1 MTAIAKLRRGLALA
15 ARSTGVFVRDVG
27 AGLLEVSHNSLALLG
42 LCVVAAGMFAGGRA
56 DVRDT
61 IEQHAL
67 GWLLARQEAREP
79 APPETELAALAEPDA
94 VTRATAVDLS
104 ALPRQQAAVV
114 KWLSRRY
121 RVAPEP
127 VGALVQEAWHVGQRT
142 GLDPTLILAVMAIE
156 SSFNPF
162 AQSPV
167 GAQGLM
173 QVMTHVHDDK
183 YEAFGGT
190 RAAFDPVTNLRV
202 GVQVLKECIARA
214 GGLEAGLRHYVG
226 ATNLG
231 EDGGYVGKVLAE
243 QLNLRR
249 VADGKTVATNAPLPA
264 AVPTPVPVAAP
275 SAVPLS
281 APALPT
287 VAPSIEPASTKPN
300 IDRVALLH

>member
-1 MTAIAKLRRGLALA
+1 MTAISTLRALL
-15 ARSTGVFVRDVG
+15 RQGVQSVHVFVRDVG

-42 LCVVAAGMFAGGRA
+42 LCVVAAAVFAGGRA

-67 GWLLARQEAREP
+67 GWLQARQEAREP
-79 APPETELAALAEPDA
+79 APLMAELAQPDA

-104 ALPRQQAAVV
+104 ALPRQQTAVV
-114 KWLSRRY
+114 KWLSKRY

-127 VGALVQEAWHVGQRT
+127 VGALVQEAWQVGQRV
-142 GLDPTLILAVMAIE
+142 GIDPTLILAVMAIE

-173 QVMTHVHDDK
+173 QVMTHIHDDK
-183 YEAFGGT
+183 YVAFGGT

-226 ATNLG
+226 AANLG
-231 EDGGYVGKVLAE
+231 EDGGYVVKVLAE

-249 VADGKTVATNAPLPA
+249 VADGKAVAINAPLP
-264 AVPTPVPVAAP
+264 
-275 SAVPLS
+275 SAVPATVPVIL
-281 APALPT
+281 PAAANP
-287 VAPSIEPASTKPN
+287 AEPASSQPGAER
-300 IDRVALLH
+300 IALLR

>member
-1 MTAIAKLRRGLALA
+1 MTAISTLRALLRQGV
-15 ARSTGVFVRDVG
+15 RSTDVFVRDVG

-42 LCVVAAGMFAGGRA
+42 LCVVASAIFAGGRE

-79 APPETELAALAEPDA
+79 APLQAELAQPDA

-104 ALPRQQAAVV
+104 ALHKQQAAVV

-127 VGALVQEAWHVGQRT
+127 VGALVQEAWQVGQRT
-142 GLDPTLILAVMAIE
+142 GIDPTLILAVMAIE

-173 QVMTHVHDDK
+173 QVMTNIHDDK

-190 RAAFDPVTNLRV
+190 RAAFDPVSNLRV
-202 GVQVLKECIARA
+202 GVLVLKECIARA
-214 GGLEAGLRHYVG
+214 GGLEAGLRYYVG
-226 ATNLG
+226 ASNLG
-231 EDGGYVGKVLAE
+231 ADGGYVVKVLAE

-249 VADGKTVATNAPLPA
+249 VAEGKTVAVNAPLPS
-264 AVPTPVPVAAP
+264 AVQTAVPVAAP
-275 SAVPLS
+275 LAD
-281 APALPT
+281 
-287 VAPSIEPASTKPN
+287 PASSRPDV
-300 IDRVALLH
+300 DRVALLR